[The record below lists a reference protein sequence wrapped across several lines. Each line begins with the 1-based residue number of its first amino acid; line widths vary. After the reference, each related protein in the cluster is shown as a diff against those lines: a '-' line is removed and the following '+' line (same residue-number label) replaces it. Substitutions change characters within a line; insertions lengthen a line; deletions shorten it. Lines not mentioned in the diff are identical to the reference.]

1 MSESGK
7 GEKVVLSVR
16 FFFFF
21 CGKNREGIMQGKW
34 VMQYGEKG
42 AIEAFRENGRKRN
55 TCKLEVLE

>member
-21 CGKNREGIMQGKW
+21 CGKNREGIMQ
-34 VMQYGEKG
+34 YREKG
-42 AIEAFRENGRKRN
+42 QLRHSGRMGERETHVN
-55 TCKLEVLE
+55 